1 MTEAA
6 RDADLVMVTIPEKN
20 IPDSPDDLFAG
31 TNETVVV
38 DTGNYYPEQRDGRI
52 DAIEGGMPRAAE

>member
-1 MTEAA
+1 
-6 RDADLVMVTIPEKN
+6 MVTIPEKN